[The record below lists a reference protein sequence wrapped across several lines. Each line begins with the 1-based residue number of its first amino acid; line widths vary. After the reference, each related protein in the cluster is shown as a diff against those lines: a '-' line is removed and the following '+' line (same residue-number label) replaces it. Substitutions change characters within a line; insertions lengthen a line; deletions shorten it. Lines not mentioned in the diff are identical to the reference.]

1 MTRSPHRALDIA
13 RKIDQAAIALLPR
26 HNCRLVRPRLERIR
40 QFRRVGDEAGN
51 HRQNRVFHRRH
62 GYAILRPGDPVG
74 IRKAVENLMLL
85 LDARKICVAGSAS
98 DLPVLANAEHIGQAE
113 IGPLLVALVVQTG
126 LERRQ
131 Q

>member
-1 MTRSPHRALDIA
+1 
-13 RKIDQAAIALLPR
+13 
-26 HNCRLVRPRLERIR
+26 
-40 QFRRVGDEAGN
+40 
-51 HRQNRVFHRRH
+51 
-62 GYAILRPGDPVG
+62 
-74 IRKAVENLMLL
+74 MLL